1 MSKRKRHTQIAL
13 NLSENCERIVPQKV
27 KRQVNPFFFIHG
39 ILCCPFQVKSF
50 KQLGIRPTYAHIVPK
65 CEQTVLTKMQDV
77 VNHPGNLV
85 PTIGIIH
92 DQMEL
97 HKTQPGFSLEYLHE
111 HPEQT
116 GKDVYA
122 VRLAT
127 HIDGEHILLKFI
139 AANQEVIMPE
149 ASRQFWFVHKH
160 VFDLCHEANGVA
172 SEPQRLQYLLNT
184 VLFHTV
190 ASHIALPIIQ
200 RLTRE
205 SMKEHKASSVSK
217 TPRTMLSQQQ
227 VSFKDVAQELLA
239 KRSFELKS
247 TWFVLEPT
255 ADPPAEYCN
264 IHILWCSQ
272 TTRTFDII
280 SKEDFVFQHEYAE
293 LIRIYKGRTIARFKN
308 MIYVIHF
315 DDLIEHL
322 KPGSLTSLRSTWTC
336 STSSS
341 GICGD
346 LNIQAGV
353 LPQVDVPGFSSSADH
368 TGIIHG
374 IAFSRSQRK
383 HGALPIPASTQK
395 AVHPSSSS
403 TSIPAQRPEGDECVQ
418 AHVSKRQP
426 HKHAEDML
434 KTLGFTRGTL
444 VVVSKSSKAHAG
456 EVCVV
461 ENFEHLLDGRVRVFN
476 VYLKTRDGNAHFRI
490 PSSFLQRWNTFR

>member
-1 MSKRKRHTQIAL
+1 MKPKEL
-13 NLSENCERIVPQKV
+13 
-27 KRQVNPFFFIHG
+27 
-39 ILCCPFQVKSF
+39 LC
-50 KQLGIRPTYAHIVPK
+50 
-65 CEQTVLTKMQDV
+65 
-77 VNHPGNLV
+77 
-85 PTIGIIH
+85 
-92 DQMEL
+92 
-97 HKTQPGFSLEYLHE
+97 
-111 HPEQT
+111 
-116 GKDVYA
+116 
-122 VRLAT
+122 
-127 HIDGEHILLKFI
+127 
-139 AANQEVIMPE
+139 
-149 ASRQFWFVHKH
+149 
-160 VFDLCHEANGVA
+160 
-172 SEPQRLQYLLNT
+172 EPQRLQYLLNS

-217 TPRTMLSQQQ
+217 SPRSMLSQQQ

-272 TTRTFDII
+272 TKRTFDII

-374 IAFSRSQRK
+374 IAF
-383 HGALPIPASTQK
+383 HAASE
-395 AVHPSSSS
+395 S
-403 TSIPAQRPEGDECVQ
+403 TVLSPYQPPPKRLSIPAHRRPPSQHRD
-418 AHVSKRQP
+418 
-426 HKHAEDML
+426 L
-434 KTLGFTRGTL
+434 K
-444 VVVSKSSKAHAG
+444 VMSACKPM
-456 EVCVV
+456 
-461 ENFEHLLDGRVRVFN
+461 
-476 VYLKTRDGNAHFRI
+476 YLSGNHTNTQKTC
-490 PSSFLQRWNTFR
+490 